1 MTKPKVVSLFS
12 GSGGLDLGFEAAGFE
27 IVLSSDLMP
36 EACETLRQNRPSHL
50 VVGPPNHSGDVT
62 ELKSADILKMTG
74 LRKGQIDV
82 IVGGP
87 PCQPFSTAA
96 AQRFLKGDKKFKRV
110 GFQSKDKGQLVF
122 RHVQL
127 ILELRPKCFL
137 IENVPGILT
146 IDQGSGM
153 SKVYEILEEA
163 GYTISTP
170 KVIDAADYGVPQFR
184 KRAFVIG
191 TITKNKFIFP
201 EPTHGKSES
210 LFQQEHVGCATVL
223 EEIPSSLLNNITRE
237 HSEASLKRY
246 RTLLFGQREMLGR
259 VDRLDPIRP
268 SKTVIAGGTNGGGR
282 SHLHPYQAR
291 TLTVREC
298 ARLQTYPDDYI
309 FHGSIARQFTL
320 VGNSVPPLIAEI
332 LARCIGKQYFGK
344 NYPRALKFQINKN
357 NIASSKA
364 LAKISKMSHPEW
376 NYIKDSYPSSIS
388 ST

>member
-1 MTKPKVVSLFS
+1 MTKPTVVSLFS

-27 IVLSSDLMP
+27 IILSSDLMP
-36 EACETLRQNRPSHL
+36 EACETLRQNRPNHL
-50 VVGPPNHSGDVT
+50 VVGPPIHSGDVS
-62 ELKSADILKMTG
+62 ELQSTDILKMTG
-74 LRKGQIDV
+74 LKKGQIDV
-82 IVGGP
+82 MVGGP

-110 GFQSKDKGQLVF
+110 GFDSEDKGQLIF
-122 RHVQL
+122 RYVQL
-127 ILELRPKCFL
+127 ILELKPKCFL

-191 TITKNKFIFP
+191 TITKKKFVFP
-201 EPTHGKSES
+201 EPTHAKSES
-210 LFQQEHVGCATVL
+210 LFQKQHVGCANVL
-223 EEIPSSLLNNITRE
+223 VDIPNTLLNNITRE

-259 VDRLDPIRP
+259 VDRLDPLRP
-268 SKTVIAGGTNGGGR
+268 SKTVIAGGTSGGGR
-282 SHLHPYQAR
+282 SHLHPFQAR

-332 LARCIGKQYFGK
+332 LARSIGKQYFNKSYAKG
-344 NYPRALKFQINKN
+344 LKFEVIGDNS
-357 NIASSKA
+357 ASSKL
-364 LAKISKMSHPEW
+364 LAKLSEKSHPEW
-376 NYIKDSYPSSIS
+376 NYIKDSYPK
-388 ST
+388 

>member
-1 MTKPKVVSLFS
+1 MTKPTVVSLFS

-27 IVLSSDLMP
+27 IILSSDLMP
-36 EACETLRQNRPSHL
+36 EACETLRQNRPKHL
-50 VVGPPNHSGDVT
+50 VVGPPIHSGDVS
-62 ELKSADILKMTG
+62 ELQSTDILKMTG
-74 LRKGQIDV
+74 LKKGQIDV
-82 IVGGP
+82 MVGGP

-110 GFQSKDKGQLVF
+110 GFDSEDKGQLIF
-122 RHVQL
+122 RYVQL
-127 ILELRPKCFL
+127 ILELKPKCFL

-191 TITKNKFIFP
+191 TITKKKFVFP
-201 EPTHGKSES
+201 EPTHEKTES
-210 LFQQEHVGCATVL
+210 LFQKQHVGCANVL
-223 EEIPSSLLNNITRE
+223 VDIPSTLLNNITRE

-259 VDRLDPIRP
+259 VDRLDPVRP
-268 SKTVIAGGTNGGGR
+268 SKTVIAGGTSGGGR
-282 SHLHPYQAR
+282 SHLHPFQAR

-332 LARCIGKQYFGK
+332 LARSIGKQYFNKSYAKG
-344 NYPRALKFQINKN
+344 PKFEVIGDNS
-357 NIASSKA
+357 ASSKS
-364 LAKISKMSHPEW
+364 LAKHSKKSHPEW
-376 NYIKDSYPSSIS
+376 NYLKDSYPK
-388 ST
+388 

>member
-62 ELKSADILKMTG
+62 ELQSTEILKMTG

-110 GFQSKDKGQLVF
+110 GFQSEDKGQLVF
-122 RHVQL
+122 RYVQL

-191 TITKNKFIFP
+191 TITKKKFIFP
-201 EPTHGKSES
+201 EPTHAKSES
-210 LFQQEHVGCATVL
+210 LFQKEHVGCATVL
-223 EEIPSSLLNNITRE
+223 ADISSSLLNNITRE
-237 HSEASLKRY
+237 HSEASLERY

-259 VDRLDPIRP
+259 VDRLDPVRP

-344 NYPRALKFQINKN
+344 SYPKVLKFQINKN

-364 LAKISKMSHPEW
+364 LAKLSKKSHPEW
-376 NYIKDSYPSSIS
+376 NYTKDSYPSSIS

>member
-1 MTKPKVVSLFS
+1 L
-12 GSGGLDLGFEAAGFE
+12 
-27 IVLSSDLMP
+27 
-36 EACETLRQNRPSHL
+36 
-50 VVGPPNHSGDVT
+50 
-62 ELKSADILKMTG
+62 ELK
-74 LRKGQIDV
+74 
-82 IVGGP
+82 
-87 PCQPFSTAA
+87 
-96 AQRFLKGDKKFKRV
+96 
-110 GFQSKDKGQLVF
+110 
-122 RHVQL
+122 
-127 ILELRPKCFL
+127 PKCFL

-191 TITKNKFIFP
+191 TITKKKFVFP
-201 EPTHGKSES
+201 EPTHAKTES
-210 LFQQEHVGCATVL
+210 LFQKQHVGCANVL
-223 EEIPSSLLNNITRE
+223 VDIPNTLLNNITRE

-259 VDRLDPIRP
+259 VDRLDPLRP
-268 SKTVIAGGTNGGGR
+268 SKTVIAGGTSGGGR
-282 SHLHPYQAR
+282 SHLHPFQAR

-332 LARCIGKQYFGK
+332 LARSIGKQYFNK
-344 NYPRALKFQINKN
+344 KYAKDPKFEVIGDNS
-357 NIASSKA
+357 ASSKS
-364 LAKISKMSHPEW
+364 LAKLSAKSHPKW
-376 NYIKDSYPSSIS
+376 NYLKDSYPK
-388 ST
+388 

>member
-1 MTKPKVVSLFS
+1 MTKPKVLSLFS

-27 IVLSSDLMP
+27 IILSSDLMP
-36 EACETLRQNRPSHL
+36 EACETLRQNRPKHL
-50 VVGPPNHSGDVT
+50 VVGPPIHSGDVL
-62 ELKSADILKMTG
+62 ELQSSDILKMTG
-74 LRKGQIDV
+74 LKKGQIDV
-82 IVGGP
+82 MVGGP

-110 GFQSKDKGQLVF
+110 GFDSEDKGQLIF
-122 RHVQL
+122 RYVQL
-127 ILELRPKCFL
+127 ILELKPKCFL

-153 SKVYEILEEA
+153 SKVYEILEEV

-170 KVIDAADYGVPQFR
+170 KVIDAADYGVPQYR

-191 TITKNKFIFP
+191 TITKKKFVFP
-201 EPTHGKSES
+201 EPTHAKTES
-210 LFQQEHVGCATVL
+210 LFQKQHVGCANVL
-223 EEIPSSLLNNITRE
+223 VDIPNTLLNNITRE

-259 VDRLDPIRP
+259 VDRLDPLRP
-268 SKTVIAGGTNGGGR
+268 SKTVIAGGTSGGGR
-282 SHLHPYQAR
+282 SHLHPFQAR

-298 ARLQTYPDDYI
+298 ARLQTYPDDHI

-332 LARCIGKQYFGK
+332 LARSIGKQYFNKSYTKG
-344 NYPRALKFQINKN
+344 LKFQVIGDNS
-357 NIASSKA
+357 ASSKS
-364 LAKISKMSHPEW
+364 LAKLSEKFHPEW
-376 NYIKDSYPSSIS
+376 NYMKDSYPKWN
-388 ST
+388 

>member
-36 EACETLRQNRPSHL
+36 EACETLRKNRPKHL
-50 VVGPPNHSGDVT
+50 VVGPPSHSGDVT
-62 ELKSADILKMTG
+62 ELQASDVLKLTG
-74 LRKGQIDV
+74 LKKGEIDV
-82 IVGGP
+82 MVGGP

-110 GFQSKDKGQLVF
+110 GFDSKDKGQLIF
-122 RHVQL
+122 RYVQL
-127 ILELRPKCFL
+127 ILELQPKCFL

-163 GYTISTP
+163 GYTISIP

-191 TITKNKFIFP
+191 TITKKKFEFP
-201 EPTHGKSES
+201 EPTHAKSES
-210 LFQQEHVGCATVL
+210 LFQKAHVGCANVL
-223 EEIPSSLLNNITRE
+223 IDIANDLSNHITRE

-259 VDRLDPIRP
+259 VDRLDPLRP
-268 SKTVIAGGTNGGGR
+268 SKTVIAGGTSGGGR
-282 SHLHPYQAR
+282 SHLHPFESR

-298 ARLQTYPDDYI
+298 ARLQTYPDDYV
-309 FHGSIARQFTL
+309 FFGSIARQFTL

-332 LARCIGKQYFGK
+332 LARSIGRQYFNK
-344 NYPRALKFQINKN
+344 NYSRGPKFEVIGDNSV
-357 NIASSKA
+357 SSMK
-364 LAKISKMSHPEW
+364 LAKLSEKSSQKWRYSK
-376 NYIKDSYPSSIS
+376 NDYPK
-388 ST
+388 